1 MTYKKSQL
9 TKTLVVVIAA
19 TLIAGAMITSQANVS
34 PTGVKNLRNSMEI
47 ASAQTTAPAK
57 DHSVFI
63 KRLDKNTKAGN
74 ALLILS
80 FNGQYA
86 GRQLSYSFDNRTIV
100 LRDDGRGGDEV
111 AGDGRLSAT
120 VTLDFAELAANQVR
134 IKAAQT
140 ELKAPSTVALFNGRV
155 KIGEEEME
163 LPLSSG
169 EMRPGQEI
177 ELVQT
182 ASVSSI
188 DPARSLLITHI
199 NVVEDPTR
207 TFNPCT
213 GVGTPMGKWTF
224 GYLMEQM
231 ANQPVTGINPS
242 VFVRQW
248 LKHWEAMQ
256 VVNGWSV
263 AQRNAVRDTIII
275 PWVQA
280 SGGPGQ
286 PLNLKIAPFRLL
298 AIVNRIDLQG
308 NSGYQTSSAGEA
320 RFVFGAIDRRNNL
333 CNVVEM
339 SVIFEYGIDLEG
351 CESVRN
357 WAKQWINL
365 STIPIGTPAYN
376 LALEKITDQFVTAG
390 VAPKKVNGSAL
401 NQLRTNEFLNQPWE
415 LREFKLT
422 PGVGDLFAATGF
434 LTQTTV
440 KQTPDPVLNN
450 TATLADYINSD
461 CANVNLGS
469 HIVPIAFPRNAVDA
483 ALPNPPAMLGGNS
496 PVPPGVWNAP
506 GIGCG
511 PVPPGEARFQ
521 FSFAT
526 CGGCHL
532 TETNTSFYHIRPTQF
547 GTPAILSPFL
557 SGPITVNDPTIV
569 FPLPPFPRKFDEMLR
584 RAQILDQIANQDCR
598 LGTKTLLEPLMV
610 TPKGEIRNRPSAFVH

>member
-1 MTYKKSQL
+1 M
-9 TKTLVVVIAA
+9 A
-19 TLIAGAMITSQANVS
+19 
-34 PTGVKNLRNSMEI
+34 
-47 ASAQTTAPAK
+47 
-57 DHSVFI
+57 
-63 KRLDKNTKAGN
+63 
-74 ALLILS
+74 
-80 FNGQYA
+80 
-86 GRQLSYSFDNRTIV
+86 
-100 LRDDGRGGDEV
+100 
-111 AGDGRLSAT
+111 
-120 VTLDFAELAANQVR
+120 
-134 IKAAQT
+134 
-140 ELKAPSTVALFNGRV
+140 
-155 KIGEEEME
+155 

-169 EMRPGQEI
+169 ELQLGQEV
-177 ELVQT
+177 ELGT
-182 ASVSSI
+182 AASVAGI
-188 DPARSLLITHI
+188 DPARSLLITHVR
-199 NVVEDPTR
+199 VVEDPLR

-231 ANQPVTGINPS
+231 ANQPVTGIDPS
-242 VFVRQW
+242 TFVRKW

-263 AQRNAVRDTIII
+263 AQRNAVRDTVII

-286 PLNLKIAPFRLL
+286 PLNLKLAPFRLL

-308 NSGYQTSSAGEA
+308 NSGYQTSNAGEA

-339 SVIFEYGIDLEG
+339 SVIFEYGIDLED
-351 CESVRN
+351 CESVKN

-365 STIPIGTPAYN
+365 SSIPIGTPAYN
-376 LALEKITDQFVTAG
+376 DALENITEQFVIAG

-422 PGVGDLFAATGF
+422 PGIGDLFPATGA

-440 KQTPDPVLNN
+440 KQTPDPVLNG
-450 TATLADYINSD
+450 TATLSDYINSD
-461 CANVNLGS
+461 CFGTNTGTHV
-469 HIVPIAFPRNAVDA
+469 VPIAFPRNPLDA
-483 ALPNPPAMLGGNS
+483 GLPNPPAMLGGHS

-506 GIGCG
+506 AIACG
-511 PVPPGEARFQ
+511 PSPPGEARFQ
-521 FSFAT
+521 FSNAT

-557 SGPITVNDPTIV
+557 SGPISVVDPVN
-569 FPLPPFPRKFDEMLR
+569 PPFTRTFDEILR
-584 RAQILDQIANQDCR
+584 RAQILDQTANQDCK
-598 LGTKTLLEPLMV
+598 LGGTAILEPLMV
-610 TPKGEIRNRPSAFVH
+610 TPEGELKRRPSAFVH